1 MVKKGKP
8 IMMAEI
14 HKDFQDRDSQIVIG
28 LLLGVLLG
36 PIGLLIVLILKGSG
50 KLGSTALTWALIGCL
65 IWLAVALALFLI

>member
-1 MVKKGKP
+1 
-8 IMMAEI
+8 MMAEV

-50 KLGSTALTWALIGCL
+50 KLGSTALT
-65 IWLAVALALFLI
+65 